1 MRNDIDSRAQN
12 DMAELAEGVLTQ
24 DIAYSVNVVSAGW
37 DDHLEELAA
46 LLGSRFRIPT
56 AAVMSALQAG
66 EVTVV
71 AAVDLHTASSVI
83 EALANLSIV
92 ATARPAVAIQP
103 PAEQTL
109 LVGWSQVAGPIT
121 EQPFGRT
128 MQGSPS
134 QLVNQ
139 LDQGDLAAVFR
150 PQVSNP
156 HARHDS
162 EVPSPWASALAPGL
176 GLPAGVTRPSPAR
189 ERAALLRGEAAA
201 VHPPPA
207 GNLHAPVAMA
217 EGRGISAITR
227 ISSVNDELEQTL
239 ILADVSAQA
248 VAILQ
253 ESHPF
258 TDVNAGEAANV
269 GAWGAVLGKGVE
281 AQLAAVVSA
290 ATPAPAAAEHVLRPP
305 AEPPIFAAMDEQ
317 REAAAPPRREAP
329 KAFVR
334 LHAPDDAVATPA
346 VAPTSAAASKGNIP
360 LRAALFSL
368 LAPGAGQAYNNQQ
381 GRAVTFALAGVL
393 IVPWLV
399 SIRDAWNDAARSHR
413 TPGPTTPNVK
423 AAATVAFTFWL
434 LAGLFG
440 TFIWSIDLAT
450 TDTTSSVVAPPM
462 NEPVQVPLV
471 ASPAQ
476 QSAMVR
482 ESDREASA
490 EPAADRA
497 ELRERI
503 AGLVARAQLACNSG
517 EYVDCRQLAEQ
528 ALALDETDPGA
539 HRVHVVAI
547 EGISGFQ
554 ERSEAAGSN
563 GMVNGSPQ
571 VPRPAVHPRDAVPAP
586 APPSTP
592 PSATPALQVSP

>member
-1 MRNDIDSRAQN
+1 
-12 DMAELAEGVLTQ
+12 MAELAEGVLTQ

-83 EALANLSIV
+83 EALAHLSIV

-121 EQPFGRT
+121 GQPFGRT

-134 QLVNQ
+134 QLVHQ
-139 LDQGDLAAVFR
+139 LDQVDLAAVVR
-150 PQVSNP
+150 PQLSNP
-156 HARHDS
+156 HAGHDAA
-162 EVPSPWASALAPGL
+162 VPSPWAAALVPGL
-176 GLPAGVTRPSPAR
+176 SPPPGVTRPSPAR
-189 ERAALLRGEAAA
+189 ERAALLRGEGAA
-201 VHPPPA
+201 VQPAPA
-207 GNLHAPVAMA
+207 GNSSAPVPQG
-217 EGRGISAITR
+217 EGQGISAITR

-253 ESHPF
+253 DSRPVA
-258 TDVNAGEAANV
+258 DVNAGEAAHG
-269 GAWGAVLGKGVE
+269 GAWGAVLGKGVD
-281 AQLAAVVSA
+281 AQRVAVVSA
-290 ATPAPAAAEHVLRPP
+290 ATPAPAATEHMLHSP
-305 AEPPIFAAMDEQ
+305 AEPTIFAAIDEQ
-317 REAAAPPRREAP
+317 REASAPPGREAP

-334 LHAPDDAVATPA
+334 LHAPDDAGATPA
-346 VAPTSAAASKGNIP
+346 VAPTSAAPSKGNIP

-368 LAPGAGQAYNNQQ
+368 LAPGAGQAYHNQQ

-393 IVPWLV
+393 IVPWIV
-399 SIRDAWNDAARSHR
+399 SIRDAWNDGARIQR
-413 TPGPTTPNVK
+413 TPGPSTPNVK

-450 TDTTSSVVAPPM
+450 TDTTAAVDAPPM
-462 NEPVQVPLV
+462 NERLQVPPV
-471 ASPAQ
+471 SSPPQ
-476 QSAMVR
+476 QPAMVQ

-490 EPAADRA
+490 EPAVARA

-571 VPRPAVHPRDAVPAP
+571 VPRPAVHPRDAVPAL
-586 APPSTP
+586 APTPTP